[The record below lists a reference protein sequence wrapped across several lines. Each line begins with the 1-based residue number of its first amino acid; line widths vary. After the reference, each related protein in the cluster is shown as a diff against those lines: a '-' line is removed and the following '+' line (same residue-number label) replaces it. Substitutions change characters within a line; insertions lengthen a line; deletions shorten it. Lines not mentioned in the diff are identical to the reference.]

1 MSFAD
6 LGLSAGVVAAAN
18 KKLYLQATPIQ
29 SAAIPAVLAGED
41 VLAQAATGSGKTA
54 AFGLPLLDMV
64 QSRQCKALILV
75 PTRELAT
82 QVGEELKGF
91 ANYLA
96 KPTKIVS
103 VFGGVSINPQ
113 MMALRGYADIL
124 VATPGRLLDLASQN
138 AITLSDFNVLV
149 LDEADRLLDM
159 GFSDEINR
167 ILAQLPANRQNL
179 FFSATFPTEVNAL
192 AQGILNQ
199 PRQIALEACQV
210 SAPNILE
217 RAIVVDESR
226 RAELLA
232 QLVFDSGEERA
243 LVFVAS
249 KVIAEQLARYLTTAG
264 IKAAPFHG
272 EFSQGRRS
280 QVLSEFKQSRLQIVV
295 ATDLAGRGI
304 DIDNLPCV
312 INFDLP
318 RSPAD
323 YTHRIGRTARA
334 GGSGVAISFV
344 SAASEAH
351 FRLLEN
357 RLKKR
362 IPREEIAGFEPRDVI
377 KPNEKGAGGVKGH
390 RMSKKD
396 KLRAAAAAEKMAGNN
411 GTTDL

>member
-1 MSFAD
+1 MPFSA
-6 LGLSAGVVAAAN
+6 LGLSPVVVAAAN
-18 KKLYLQATPIQ
+18 KKLYLQPTPIQ
-29 SAAIPAVLAGED
+29 LAAIPEVLRGGD

-54 AFGLPLLDMV
+54 AYALPLLQFV
-64 QSRQCKALILV
+64 LEKQCKVLILV
-75 PTRELAT
+75 PTRELAV
-82 QVGEELKGF
+82 QVGEEIKGLVK
-91 ANYLA
+91 YL
-96 KPTKIVS
+96 PTPIKVVS

-113 MMALRGYADIL
+113 MMALRGRADVL
-124 VATPGRLLDLASQN
+124 VATPGRLLDLIKQN
-138 AITLSDFNVLV
+138 AVKPDSFNTLV

-159 GFSDEINR
+159 GFSEEINR
-167 ILAQLPANRQNL
+167 VLAMLPTQRQNL
-179 FFSATFPTEVNAL
+179 FFSATFPVDVSAL
-192 AQGILNQ
+192 AAGILNN
-199 PRQIALEACQV
+199 PTQIVMEVTEANT
-210 SAPNILE
+210 PNIVQ
-217 RAIVVDESR
+217 RAIAVDDSR

-232 QLVFDSGEERA
+232 QMVLDSGDERA

-249 KVIAEQLARYLTTAG
+249 KVIAEQLARYLSGAG

-280 QVLSEFKQSRLQIVV
+280 QVLAEFKSSNLQVVV

-334 GGSGVAISFV
+334 GGSGVAISLV
-344 SAASEAH
+344 SAGTEAH

-357 RLKKR
+357 RLKMR
-362 IPREEIAGFEPRDVI
+362 IPREQIAGFEPKERITTSEQGTGGI
-377 KPNEKGAGGVKGH
+377 KGK

-396 KLRAAAAAEKMAGNN
+396 KLRAAAAAKDQVE
-411 GTTDL
+411 

>member
-1 MSFAD
+1 MPFSA
-6 LGLSAGVVAAAN
+6 LGLSSLVVAAAN
-18 KKLYLQATPIQ
+18 KKLYIQPTPIQ
-29 SAAIPAVLAGED
+29 SAAIPLILRGDD

-54 AFGLPLLDMV
+54 AFALPLLQLV
-64 QSRQCKALILV
+64 QTAQRKVLILV
-75 PTRELAT
+75 PTRELAV
-82 QVGEELKGF
+82 QVGEEIKGLVKHLPV
-91 ANYLA
+91 AI
-96 KPTKIVS
+96 KVVS

-113 MMALRGYADIL
+113 MMALRGHADVL
-124 VATPGRLLDLASQN
+124 VATPGRLLDLIKQN
-138 AITLSDFNVLV
+138 AIKPESFNTLV

-159 GFSDEINR
+159 GFSDEINQ
-167 ILAQLPANRQNL
+167 ILALLPAQRQNL
-179 FFSATFPTEVNAL
+179 FFSATFPIDVSVLAEGILQNPSKIVMEVN
-192 AQGILNQ
+192 
-199 PRQIALEACQV
+199 EANT
-210 SAPNILE
+210 PNILQ
-217 RAIVVDESR
+217 RAIAVDESR

-232 QLVFDSGEERA
+232 QMIIDSGEERA

-249 KVIAEQLARYLTTAG
+249 KVITEQLARYLSSAG

-280 QVLSEFKQSRLQIVV
+280 QVLAEFKSSNLQVVV

-334 GGSGVAISFV
+334 GGSGVAISLV
-344 SAASEAH
+344 SASSEAH

-357 RLKKR
+357 RLKMR
-362 IPREEIAGFEPRDVI
+362 VPREQIAGFEPQEMVTTT
-377 KPNEKGAGGVKGH
+377 EQGAGGIKGH

-396 KLRAAAAAEKMAGNN
+396 KLRAAAAQKQDE
-411 GTTDL
+411 

>member
-1 MSFAD
+1 MPFSA
-6 LGLSAGVVAAAN
+6 LGLSAEVVAAAN
-18 KKLYLQATPIQ
+18 KKLYIQPTPIQ
-29 SAAIPAVLAGED
+29 TAVIPLILRGDD

-54 AFGLPLLDMV
+54 AFALPLLQLV
-64 QSRQCKALILV
+64 QATQRKVLILV
-75 PTRELAT
+75 PTRELAV
-82 QVGEELKGF
+82 QVGEEIKGLVKH
-91 ANYLA
+91 LA
-96 KPTKIVS
+96 TPIKVVS

-113 MMALRGYADIL
+113 MMALRGRADVL
-124 VATPGRLLDLASQN
+124 VATPGRLLDLMTQN
-138 AITLSDFNVLV
+138 AIKPDSFNTLV

-167 ILAQLPANRQNL
+167 VLALLPSQRQNL
-179 FFSATFPTEVNAL
+179 FFSATFPSDVSAL
-192 AQGILNQ
+192 ADGILNN
-199 PRQIALEACQV
+199 PSRIVMEMTEANT
-210 SAPNILE
+210 PNILQ
-217 RAIVVDESR
+217 RTIAVDEAR

-232 QLVFDSGEERA
+232 QMIIDSGDERA

-249 KVIAEQLARYLTTAG
+249 KVITEQLARYLCAAG

-280 QVLSEFKQSRLQIVV
+280 QVLAEFKSSNLQVVV

-334 GGSGVAISFV
+334 GGSGVAISLV
-344 SAASEAH
+344 SASSEAH

-357 RLKKR
+357 RLKMR
-362 IPREEIAGFEPRDVI
+362 LLREQIVGFEPQDVVTTKEQGTGGI
-377 KPNEKGAGGVKGH
+377 KGR

-396 KLRAAAAAEKMAGNN
+396 KLRAAAEQNK
-411 GTTDL
+411 TD

>member
-1 MSFAD
+1 
-6 LGLSAGVVAAAN
+6 
-18 KKLYLQATPIQ
+18 
-29 SAAIPAVLAGED
+29 
-41 VLAQAATGSGKTA
+41 
-54 AFGLPLLDMV
+54 
-64 QSRQCKALILV
+64 
-75 PTRELAT
+75 
-82 QVGEELKGF
+82 
-91 ANYLA
+91 
-96 KPTKIVS
+96 S

-113 MMALRGYADIL
+113 MMALRGYADVL
-124 VATPGRLLDLASQN
+124 VATPGRLLDLIKQN
-138 AITLSDFNVLV
+138 AVKPDHFNVLV

-167 ILAQLPANRQNL
+167 VLALLPVQRQSL
-179 FFSATFPTEVNAL
+179 FFSATFPADVSAL
-192 AQGILNQ
+192 AEGILNN
-199 PRQIALEACQV
+199 PTRIVMEVSEANT
-210 SAPNILE
+210 PNILQ
-217 RAIVVDESR
+217 RAIAVDEAR

-232 QLVFDSGEERA
+232 RMILDSGDERA

-249 KVIAEQLARYLTTAG
+249 KVITEQLARYLCGAG

-280 QVLSEFKQSRLQIVV
+280 QVLAEFKSSNLQVVV

-334 GGSGVAISFV
+334 GGSGVAISLV
-344 SAASEAH
+344 SASSEAH

-357 RLKKR
+357 RLKMR
-362 IPREEIAGFEPRDVI
+362 IPREQIDGFEPQDAVTTT
-377 KPNEKGAGGVKGH
+377 EQGTGGVKGN

-396 KLRAAAAAEKMAGNN
+396 KLRAAAAANN
-411 GTTDL
+411 QTE

>member
-1 MSFAD
+1 MPFNA
-6 LGLSAGVVAAAN
+6 LGLSPTVVIAAN
-18 KKLYLQATPIQ
+18 KKLYLQPTPIQ
-29 SAAIPAVLAGED
+29 IAAIPVVLRGGD

-54 AFGLPLLDMV
+54 AYALPLLQLV
-64 QSRQCKALILV
+64 QEKQRKVLVLV
-75 PTRELAT
+75 PTRELAV
-82 QVGEELKGF
+82 QVGEEIQGVVK
-91 ANYLA
+91 YL
-96 KPTKIVS
+96 PTPIKVVS
-103 VFGGVSINPQ
+103 VYGGVSINPQ
-113 MMALRGYADIL
+113 MMALRGYADVL
-124 VATPGRLLDLASQN
+124 VATPGRLLDLIGQN
-138 AITLSDFNVLV
+138 AIKPDHFNTLV

-167 ILAQLPANRQNL
+167 ILALLPTQRQNL
-179 FFSATFPTEVNAL
+179 FFSATFPEDVNAL
-192 AQGILNQ
+192 AAGMLTT
-199 PRQIALEACQV
+199 PTRLVMEVSEANT
-210 SAPNILE
+210 PNILE
-217 RAIVVDESR
+217 RAIVVDDAR

-232 QLVFDSGEERA
+232 QLIFDSGEERA

-249 KVIAEQLARYLTTAG
+249 KVSAEQLARYLCAAG
-264 IKAAPFHG
+264 IQAAAFHG

-280 QVLSEFKQSRLQIVV
+280 QVLAEFKASNLQIVV

-304 DIDNLPCV
+304 DIDHLPCV

-344 SAASEAH
+344 SAATESH

-362 IPREEIAGFEPRDVI
+362 IAREIIIGFEPTEQART
-377 KPNEKGAGGVKGH
+377 EKGAGGIKGH

-396 KLRAAAAAEKMAGNN
+396 KLRAAAAKKSA
-411 GTTDL
+411 D